1 MPRLRYITANRLC
14 RQGQIFIYDFERMFG
29 WVDLMGSMLLVSSAM
44 FDGFVHADIKSQLAQ
59 AINMCFEYQ
68 SGHAVLPE
76 IGQHGPRLGIRRR
89 ADPLQAIDITFGKRR
104 KGITQIQSAEWVNTS
119 ATPQRSNMLRLQ
131 ADDLISML
139 TYCIDTAFLCNNGVV
154 YQQIVGISM
163 GLHASPQIAKLV
175 CAQYE
180 LQFIK
185 RANNPSHRD
194 SRCSIPGYR

>member
-1 MPRLRYITANRLC
+1 MQRLRYITANRLC
-14 RQGQIFIYDFERMFG
+14 RQGQIFIYDFERMF
-29 WVDLMGSMLLVSSAM
+29 
-44 FDGFVHADIKSQLAQ
+44 DGFVHADIKSQLTQ

-119 ATPQRSNMLRLQ
+119 ATTQRSNMLRLQ

-139 TYCIDTAFLCNNGVV
+139 TYCIDTAFVCNNGVV
-154 YQQIVGISM
+154 YQQIVGIPM
-163 GLHASPQIAKLV
+163 GLHASICILWIG
-175 CAQYE
+175 
-180 LQFIK
+180 L
-185 RANNPSHRD
+185 RS
-194 SRCSIPGYR
+194 